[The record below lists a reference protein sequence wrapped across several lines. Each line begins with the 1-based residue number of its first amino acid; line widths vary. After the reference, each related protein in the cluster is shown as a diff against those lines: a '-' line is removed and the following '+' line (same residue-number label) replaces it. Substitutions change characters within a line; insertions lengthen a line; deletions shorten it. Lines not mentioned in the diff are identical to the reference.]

1 MWFLPNTFT
10 ETLQTG
16 KLFLETVWSD
26 QTYEICKLMLNHIAL
41 KHDMEKNFLMNI
53 HLNIVEVITLSTMVM
68 GWGGLK
74 LYLLK
79 S

>member
-1 MWFLPNTFT
+1 
-10 ETLQTG
+10 
-16 KLFLETVWSD
+16 
-26 QTYEICKLMLNHIAL
+26 MLNHIAL